1 MSVYVGMLPCEY
13 QRTTLQLVL
22 STIVQVLGSNAAS
35 HNSTS
40 GALTFVAMGV
50 ILVSGYFSWFQ
61 YLTEVI
67 INKIKITFCCFDFFS
82 LISSRAGV
90 QKAITYG

>member
-1 MSVYVGMLPCEY
+1 ML
-13 QRTTLQLVL
+13 
-22 STIVQVLGSNAAS
+22 VLGSNAAS
-35 HNSTS
+35 HNSTPS
-40 GALTFVAMGV
+40 ALTFLALGV
-50 ILVSGYFSWFQ
+50 ILVSDYFSCFQ

>member
-1 MSVYVGMLPCEY
+1 M
-13 QRTTLQLVL
+13 QLL
-22 STIVQVLGSNAAS
+22 IIPHLAFL
-35 HNSTS
+35 
-40 GALTFVAMGV
+40 ALGV

-61 YLTEVI
+61 YLTKD
-67 INKIKITFCCFDFFS
+67 INKIKKITFCCFDFFS